1 MAEII
6 AEATPPPVNQ
16 PTPEQ
21 MQLENALLRNELLS
35 RDLATFEQEIVALT
49 HEVALRNAIIVNM
62 MDGEARTI
70 LLKKIEKTMGTV
82 PVYTQTKTLL
92 KLGLPDADS

>member
-49 HEVALRNAIIVNM
+49 HEVTLRNAIIVNM
-62 MDGEARTI
+62 MDGKARTI

-82 PVYTQTKTLL
+82 PEYTQTKTLL
-92 KLGLPDADS
+92 KLGLPVEE

>member
-1 MAEII
+1 MAEFI
-6 AEATPPPVNQ
+6 AEATPTNP
-16 PTPEQ
+16 PTPDL
-21 MQLENALLRNELLS
+21 QLENALLRNELLS

-62 MDGEARTI
+62 MDGNPQTI

>member
-6 AEATPPPVNQ
+6 AEATPTVNQ

-21 MQLENALLRNELLS
+21 MQLENTLLRNELLS

-62 MDGEARTI
+62 MDGKARTI

-82 PVYTQTKTLL
+82 PEYTQTKTLL
-92 KLGLPDADS
+92 KLGLPVEE

>member
-6 AEATPPPVNQ
+6 AEATPTNQ
-16 PTPEQ
+16 PPTPEQ

-35 RDLATFEQEIVALT
+35 RDLDTFEQEIGALT
-49 HEVALRNAIIVNM
+49 HEVALRNAIIVNI
-62 MDGEARTI
+62 MDGKARTI

-82 PVYTQTKTLL
+82 PEYTQTKTLL
-92 KLGLPDADS
+92 KLGLPVEE